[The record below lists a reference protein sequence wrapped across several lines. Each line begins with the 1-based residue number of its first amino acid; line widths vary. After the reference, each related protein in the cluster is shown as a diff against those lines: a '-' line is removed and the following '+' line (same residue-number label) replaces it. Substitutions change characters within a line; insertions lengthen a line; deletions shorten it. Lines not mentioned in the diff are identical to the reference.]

1 MTEKEKNKDSLT
13 CRNCANRIDFSTTS
27 SACEANTPWVKK
39 IKPDD
44 KACKYFRRKE
54 SKMAIKFWLEA
65 NKTDEDM
72 LELYTKDKKG
82 SKILW
87 GVVNA
92 DFVYI
97 SGNRDRDFY
106 YRLTKE
112 NEAIEFN
119 LEEVEKQ

>member
-1 MTEKEKNKDSLT
+1 
-13 CRNCANRIDFSTTS
+13 
-27 SACEANTPWVKK
+27 
-39 IKPDD
+39 
-44 KACKYFRRKE
+44 
-54 SKMAIKFWLEA
+54 MAIKFWLKA

-97 SGNRDRDFY
+97 SGDRDLY
-106 YRLTKE
+106 DRLTKE
-112 NEAIEFN
+112 NEAIEFP